1 MKVNLSDVELNKWIQ
16 KHVMAWDNYQP
27 KDVFTN
33 KKSYNY
39 SNSAMEEQ
47 IQIHFPETVW
57 REYYGF
63 LYGMGNHGSS
73 KFDMFTHLI
82 RATGRMRSEAA
93 YLALRDKVDME

>member
-47 IQIHFPETVW
+47 IQIH
-57 REYYGF
+57 
-63 LYGMGNHGSS
+63 L
-73 KFDMFTHLI
+73 L
-82 RATGRMRSEAA
+82 
-93 YLALRDKVDME
+93 